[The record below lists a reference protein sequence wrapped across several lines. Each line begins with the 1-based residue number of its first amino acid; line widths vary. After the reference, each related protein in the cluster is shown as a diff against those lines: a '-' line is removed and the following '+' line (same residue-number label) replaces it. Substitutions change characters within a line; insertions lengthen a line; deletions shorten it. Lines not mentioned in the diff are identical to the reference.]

1 MEMTLAQNIRRFRK
15 ERSLTQEQ
23 LSEVLGVTA
32 GAVYKWEAKLSV
44 PDLDLIV
51 EMADFFDVSVDVLL
65 GYEMKDNRHAAT
77 VKRLQESFSNKDR
90 AGLAEAEKALKKY
103 PHSFAVVD
111 ACADL
116 FMGFG
121 LESRDRELLHRALE
135 LQEQSL
141 LLLEQNT
148 DPKISAQTVCGRMAT
163 TYLGL
168 NEDDRAIELMKA
180 NNAGGLYNH
189 RIGQALALSG
199 RTEEAAPFLSEALAG
214 ITAALINT
222 VTGYAN
228 VYGACSDHASTE
240 AILRLAIGFFS
251 GLREGNRPNYL
262 DKIGSGMYAAI
273 AGSQFL
279 SGRTE
284 EARASLEQACSLA
297 AVFDA
302 SPSYD
307 VNDIR
312 FIGGVED
319 AGAYDD
325 IGATAAQVIGNVVL
339 GFENEA
345 FTALWN
351 GMKEQ
356 KENTRNG

>member
-1 MEMTLAQNIRRFRK
+1 MEMRLAENIRAFRK
-15 ERSLTQEQ
+15 ERNLTQEQ

-44 PDLDLIV
+44 PDLDLIL

-65 GYEMKDNRHAAT
+65 GYEIKDNRLAAT
-77 VKRLQESFSNKDR
+77 VKRLQDAFSNKDR
-90 AGLAEAEKALKKY
+90 AALAEAEKALKKY

-121 LESRDRELLHRALE
+121 LENGDRNLLHRALA
-135 LQEQSL
+135 LLEQAL
-141 LLLEQNT
+141 LLLGQNT
-148 DPKISAQTVCGRMAT
+148 DPRISAQTICGRMAT

-168 NEDDRAIELMKA
+168 DENDRAIELMKA

-189 RIGQALALSG
+189 RIGHALALCG
-199 RTEEAAPFLSEALAG
+199 RTGEAPPFLAEALAK
-214 ITAALINT
+214 ITAELIIT
-222 VTGYAN
+222 VTGYIN
-228 VYGACSDHASTE
+228 VYGACEDHASTE
-240 AILRLAIGFFS
+240 AILRLAIGFFA
-251 GLREGNRPNYL
+251 GLRDGDKPNYL
-262 DKIGSGMYAAI
+262 DKIRSGMYAAV

-279 SGRTE
+279 SGRTQ
-284 EARASLEQACSLA
+284 EARASLEQAQNLA

-302 SPSYD
+302 APSYD

-312 FIGGVED
+312 FISGVEN

-325 IGATAAQVIGNVVL
+325 IGATAAQVIENVVK
-339 GFENEA
+339 GFENDP
-345 FTALWN
+345 FTALWESV
-351 GMKEQ
+351 KAQ
-356 KENTRNG
+356 KENTPNG

>member
-15 ERSLTQEQ
+15 ERGLTQEQ

-44 PDLDLIV
+44 PELDLIV

-65 GYEMKDNRHAAT
+65 GYEIKDNRLAAT
-77 VKRLQESFSNKDR
+77 VKRLQEAFSNKDR

-103 PHSFAVVD
+103 PHSFAVVR

-121 LESRDRELLHRALE
+121 LERGDRALLHRALA

-141 LLLEQNT
+141 LLLGQNT
-148 DPKISAQTVCGRMAT
+148 DPTISEQTICGKMAT

-168 NEDDRAIELMKA
+168 DEEDRAVELMKA
-180 NNAGGLYNH
+180 HNAGGLYNH
-189 RIGQALALSG
+189 RIGHALALCG
-199 RTEEAAPFLSEALAG
+199 RTEEALPFLSESLAQ
-214 ITAALINT
+214 IIAALITT
-222 VTGYAN
+222 VTGYIN
-228 VYGACSDHASTE
+228 VYGSHDDHASAE
-240 AILRLAIGFFS
+240 AILRLAIGFLA
-251 GLREGNRPNYL
+251 GLRKGDKPNYL
-262 DKIGSGMYAAI
+262 DKVGSAMFAAL

-279 SGRTE
+279 SGRAQ
-284 EARASLEQACSLA
+284 EARASLEQAYSLA
-297 AVFDA
+297 ARFDA
-302 SPSYD
+302 APSYD

-312 FIGGVED
+312 FIDGVEN

-325 IGATAAQVIGNVVL
+325 IGATAAAAADNVVN

-351 GMKEQ
+351 SIKEQ